1 MEHLFKM
8 ANDILSKWNNFFVK
22 CDIKLRWPMIFSQNA
37 MVFSQVEHLIK
48 MVNDFYSN
56 ATWFATH
63 NVFISYLLTHLFTQP
78 TTYIPIT
85 HPPTYL
91 LFT

>member
-1 MEHLFKM
+1 
-8 ANDILSKWNNFFVK
+8 
-22 CDIKLRWPMIFSQNA
+22 MIFSQNA
-37 MVFSQVEHLIK
+37 MVFNQVEHLIK

-85 HPPTYL
+85 PPPPPPPPPPTLWAL
-91 LFT
+91 LGFLLI